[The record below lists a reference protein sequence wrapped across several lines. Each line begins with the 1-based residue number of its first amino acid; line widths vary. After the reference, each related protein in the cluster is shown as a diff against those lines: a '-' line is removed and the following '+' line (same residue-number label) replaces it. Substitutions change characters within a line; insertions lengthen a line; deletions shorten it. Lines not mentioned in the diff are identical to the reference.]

1 MVPVTGRRGRAARLR
16 KQPRGQRVSLT
27 GKQAGV
33 HGCPT
38 ARLSGYMPT
47 NSNRTANPGAGTTLT
62 GFAVGARTGR
72 HGKPAQAGAG

>member
-1 MVPVTGRRGRAARLR
+1 MQLR
-16 KQPRGQRVSLT
+16 EQPRGQRVGLT
-27 GKQAGV
+27 DKLAGV
-33 HGCPT
+33 PGCPT

-47 NSNRTANPGAGTTLT
+47 NSNRAANPGAETTLT